1 MLVIGIVLSLAGGDP
16 SLVTSAAMDAGKEA
30 VNIAL
35 TMCAVV
41 PIWCGMM
48 KIAEKTGLLNALTRL
63 MYPIIGRLFP
73 EIPAGHAALGHI
85 SANIAANIFGLG
97 WAATPSGI
105 AAMESLSE
113 LNGHRDT
120 ASKSMCMFMVINMS
134 SVQLITVSIL
144 AYRLEYG
151 SLSPEAV
158 VFPGIIATTVS
169 TAVGIVCVK
178 LAERCVRR

>member
-63 MYPIIGRLFP
+63 M
-73 EIPAGHAALGHI
+73 
-85 SANIAANIFGLG
+85 
-97 WAATPSGI
+97 
-105 AAMESLSE
+105 
-113 LNGHRDT
+113 
-120 ASKSMCMFMVINMS
+120 
-134 SVQLITVSIL
+134 
-144 AYRLEYG
+144 
-151 SLSPEAV
+151 
-158 VFPGIIATTVS
+158 
-169 TAVGIVCVK
+169 
-178 LAERCVRR
+178 